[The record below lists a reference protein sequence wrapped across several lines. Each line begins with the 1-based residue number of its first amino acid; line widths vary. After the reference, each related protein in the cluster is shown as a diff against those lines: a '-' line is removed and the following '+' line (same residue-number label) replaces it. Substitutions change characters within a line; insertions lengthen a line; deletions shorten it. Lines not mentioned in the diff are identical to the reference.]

1 MSPKYN
7 FPINRSIAINRQT
20 NKTFTQ
26 GGTRVQNNYSS
37 TIYKSQDKNRLE
49 DLGSKL

>member
-7 FPINRSIAINRQT
+7 YTINRSIAVNRQT

-26 GGTRVQNNYSS
+26 GPSRMQNNFSS
-37 TIYKSQDKNRLE
+37 TIYKSQDKNRL
-49 DLGSKL
+49 

>member
-7 FPINRSIAINRQT
+7 YTIDRNIAINRQT

-26 GGTRVQNNYSS
+26 GGTRVQNNFSN